1 MDIKTAQ
8 EVLACLPVGK
18 TPFYYCK
25 DRYAVFL
32 LSHIIGRKCVI
43 ADLKKSA
50 YSGLLHKPLVK
61 GILAQSGDGLF
72 RQEHLALAW
81 GGHIE
86 SFLLTLSIWGDK
98 DRSWDQ
104 VSRNGYSLV
113 LQLNF
118 SNKHDA
124 VFKRLAEPSEYHQF
138 NCSLHPVLKRHQ
150 RDFFRETLAW
160 ARIDFDFKT
169 NEALIE
175 ELQTD
180 WLRRAKR
187 LLVEIQSGKPRFYN
201 LGTNAKPEQLR
212 RYLEAVLADYG
223 DIWDEALLTAALQFI
238 RQELGIA
245 TIYMHTPDTGAA
257 IKRSNYTQP
266 PRSLYSSLPR
276 KFCFSQTDKAPEFLY
291 QNRAFRKFEKQ
302 LGGTQWNVINLGGNY
317 ADITKTATEKSG
329 RPVTLVA

>member
-32 LSHIIGRKCVI
+32 LSQVIGRQCAI

-50 YSGLLHKPLVK
+50 YSALLHKPLVK
-61 GILAQSGDGLF
+61 EILAQSGDGQL

-81 GGHIE
+81 GNRIE
-86 SFLLTLSIWGDK
+86 PFLLTLDIWGDK

-124 VFKRLAEPSEYHQF
+124 VFKRLAEPSEFHQF
-138 NCSLHPVLKRHQ
+138 NCSMHPVLKRQH

-160 ARIDFDFKT
+160 ARIDFDFNT

-187 LLVEIQSGKPRFYN
+187 LLGEIQSGKTRFYN
-201 LGTNAKPEQLR
+201 LGANAKPDKLR

-223 DIWDEALLTAALQFI
+223 DIWDEGLLTAALQFI

-245 TIYMHTPDTGAA
+245 KIYLHTPETGGA
-257 IKRSNYTQP
+257 IKRIKYTQP

-276 KFCFSQTDKAPEFLY
+276 KFCFRQTDKAPEFL
-291 QNRAFRKFEKQ
+291 QQHRTFRKLEKR
-302 LGGTQWNVINLGGNY
+302 LGGTQWHVINLGGNY
-317 ADITKTATEKSG
+317 ADITKTATEKPG
-329 RPVTLVA
+329 RPITLVA